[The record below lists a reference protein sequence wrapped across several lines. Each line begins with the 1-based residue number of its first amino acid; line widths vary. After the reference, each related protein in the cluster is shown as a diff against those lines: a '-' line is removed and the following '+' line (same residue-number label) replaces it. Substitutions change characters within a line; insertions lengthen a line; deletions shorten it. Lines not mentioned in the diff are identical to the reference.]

1 MAKPY
6 MRLRGLMAANGDTG
20 ADIARELKL
29 GQTTLS
35 HRMMGHEPWRVDEMY
50 ALMDRY
56 RMPHSELHLV
66 FPPEGR
72 NE

>member
-1 MAKPY
+1 MAKPHA
-6 MRLRGLMAANGDTG
+6 MLRGLMAQNDDTLV
-20 ADIARELKL
+20 DVARELKL
-29 GQTTLS
+29 GVSSVS

-56 RMPHSELHLV
+56 RRPHSEMHII
-66 FPPEGR
+66 FPPGGR